1 MAGAAAGAG
10 GRWTLVV
17 RLEGPE
23 SVKRLIREIV
33 AIDGGGDVQATFGS

>member
-1 MAGAAAGAG
+1 V
-10 GRWTLVV
+10 L